1 VKELLRSNDPVRL
14 SFVKA
19 VLASAGIESVIL
31 DEHTSIVEGSIG
43 AIQRRVMVAEE
54 QHARA
59 RSLLL
64 ELGESPP

>member
-1 VKELLRSNDPVRL
+1 MKELLRSNDPVRL

-19 VLASAGIESVIL
+19 VLSAAGIESVIL

-43 AIQRRVMVAEE
+43 AIQRRVMVAEG

-59 RSLLL
+59 RSLLQD
-64 ELGESPP
+64 LGENPS